1 MNLQRYLS
9 RVGYSAEPRP
19 DIDTLRGLL
28 RAHVCSVPFENLD
41 VQLGRPLTTAVE
53 HAYDKIVGRRRGG
66 WCYEQNGLFGWALS
80 EIGFEV
86 TRAAAAVMRD
96 VLGDAAYANHLALL
110 VRDPQG
116 TGTLLADVGFGGG
129 LFEPL
134 PLADHD
140 AWHEPF
146 RVGLRRLDDGHW
158 QFWEDA
164 GDGEFSYDFR
174 PETAREDAL
183 ARKCDFLQTDS
194 ESSFV
199 LNLVVQIRAPGRH
212 TSLRGRVLTRRTA
225 SGEAV
230 TTLGSPAQL
239 VQILASEFGLDLPE
253 IAACWPKILE
263 RHEHLFGKNR
273 KT

>member
-1 MNLQRYLS
+1 MNLQRYLA
-9 RVGYSAEPRP
+9 RIGYCAEPRP
-19 DIDTLRGLL
+19 DIATLRGLL

-41 VQLGRPLTTAVE
+41 VQLGRPLTTAVAD
-53 HAYDKIVGRRRGG
+53 AYDKIVGRRRGG

-86 TRAAAAVMRD
+86 TRVAAAVMRGD
-96 VLGDAAYANHLALL
+96 LGDAAHANHLALL
-110 VRDPQG
+110 VREPEGAG
-116 TGTLLADVGFGGG
+116 TFLADVGFGGG

-134 PLADHD
+134 RLAEND

-164 GDGEFSYDFR
+164 GDGEFSYDFH
-174 PETAREDAL
+174 PKAASENAL
-183 ARKCDFLQTDS
+183 ARKCEFLQTDPG
-194 ESSFV
+194 SSFV

-212 TSLRGRVLTRRTA
+212 TSLRGRVLTRRDA
-225 SGEAV
+225 AGEEV
-230 TTLGSPAQL
+230 TTLSSPDQL

-253 IAACWPKILE
+253 IADRWPAIVE
-263 RHEHLFGKNR
+263 RHERLFGAD
-273 KT
+273 